1 MKKVGLFIALFVIPI
16 VAYLFFASGVNTFV
30 KLPVVNEQIPELPN
44 HWRTSEGKPVLLK
57 DRITILGFVGDLSFE
72 NKSNMTNVSQEVY
85 QKNKQYLDL
94 QVVYVLP
101 ETLKPELEE
110 YVEKLRRTTEMP
122 SWEFIFAQPE
132 EIQQYYQAL
141 QVDVPLNNVNT
152 PYVFIVDKDLKL
164 RGRKKKINKQTSLD
178 GYLSSEPIEILHN
191 EMEDDVKVVLAEY
204 RLATKKNYKTQE
216 PAQ

>member
-141 QVDVPLNNVNT
+141 QVDVPLENANT

-178 GYLSSEPIEILHN
+178 GYLSSEPIDILHN

-216 PAQ
+216 PEL